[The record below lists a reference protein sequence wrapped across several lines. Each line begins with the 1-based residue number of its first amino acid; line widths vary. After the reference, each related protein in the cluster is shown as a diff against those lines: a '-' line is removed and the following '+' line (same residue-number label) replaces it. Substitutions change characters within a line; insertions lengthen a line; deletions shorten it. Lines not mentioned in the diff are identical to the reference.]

1 MNPPNGKSHKLKL
14 TPELHRFIQ
23 RMGGYFESSGVPP
36 IGGLI
41 LGLLMVAHDPMSA
54 EDIAS
59 SLKVSRASVST
70 NFRVLLATGLIEKHT
85 DRADRIT
92 YYVFPDTALEQ
103 AMLLA
108 IQRAM
113 SFERIVDEGLAALPD
128 KDVSRRRLMQADEY
142 ARLVIASYNEMLV
155 EWRAR
160 QRRPAA
166 IST

>member
-1 MNPPNGKSHKLKL
+1 MKNTDPPNGKSHKLKL

-41 LGLLMVAHDPMSA
+41 LGLLMLAHEPLSA

-85 DRADRIT
+85 DRADRHHLLCVPR
-92 YYVFPDTALEQ
+92 YRAGAGHAVKHPEEPCPSSALSMK
-103 AMLLA
+103 AWLPCL
-108 IQRAM
+108 RRM
-113 SFERIVDEGLAALPD
+113 SP
-128 KDVSRRRLMQADEY
+128 
-142 ARLVIASYNEMLV
+142 ASASWMPMNMP
-155 EWRAR
+155 EWC
-160 QRRPAA
+160 
-166 IST
+166 

>member
-1 MNPPNGKSHKLKL
+1 MNNTDPPNGKSHKLKL

-41 LGLLMVAHDPMSA
+41 LGLLMLAHEPLSA

-103 AMLLA
+103 AMLLS
-108 IQRAM
+108 IQRSL
-113 SFERIVDEGLAALPD
+113 SFKRIIDEGLAAVPE
-128 KDVSRRRLMQADEY
+128 KDVT
-142 ARLVIASYNEMLV
+142 
-155 EWRAR
+155 R
-160 QRRPAA
+160 QRLPGC
-166 IST
+166 